1 MERGRRRGKGGS
13 CHQTISFECLGKRNT
28 KDGWEQRE
36 GYSSSVRGC
45 LDTGWTVHYGTYL
58 CMQRLRSAQL
68 ERDSNTLRPLIRVG
82 GNLDTDSS
90 RVDPGHLQSL
100 PFVPIII
107 ISGYYTYISSLYPR
121 LPRVVRV
128 DPYFPG

>member
-1 MERGRRRGKGGS
+1 
-13 CHQTISFECLGKRNT
+13 
-28 KDGWEQRE
+28 
-36 GYSSSVRGC
+36 
-45 LDTGWTVHYGTYL
+45 VHYGTYL

-107 ISGYYTYISSLYPR
+107 VSGYYTYISSLYPR